1 MLNDRLSVLLPVKT
15 TVVKGKETADVTHIQ
30 IKKNDKVK
38 KYELRLFEYDNLVVK
53 KEYHN
58 MTINVLSNNAN
69 AISLEVSEDNKQ
81 KLEIKFEESIDIVQ
95 VKKYVDTL
103 LI

>member
-1 MLNDRLSVLLPVKT
+1 MLNDRLSVLLPANTIVLM
-15 TVVKGKETADVTHIQ
+15 GKETVDVTHIQ
-30 IKKNDKVK
+30 IKKNDKLK
-38 KYELRLFEYDNLVVK
+38 RYEIRLFEHENLIVK

-69 AISLEVSEDNKQ
+69 AISLEVSENNKQ
-81 KLEIKFEESIDIVQ
+81 KLEIKFEESIDIVK
-95 VKKYVDTL
+95 VKRYVDTL